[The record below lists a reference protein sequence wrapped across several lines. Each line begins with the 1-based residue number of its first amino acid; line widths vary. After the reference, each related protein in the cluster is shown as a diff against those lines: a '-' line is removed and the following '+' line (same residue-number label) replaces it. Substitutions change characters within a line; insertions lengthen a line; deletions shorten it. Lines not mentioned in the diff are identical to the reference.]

1 MRLRILVAEHDGAGI
16 VALGQIFLQEP
27 GGDRRNAGE
36 EYQHVEK
43 SAHGCIVPYRTSHS
57 TVAPISFYPCV
68 GYSGTTHQRAGRR
81 QEAVEEKTFSL
92 VHLRRPL
99 IVVLLLGAG
108 FLVHVSGLLD
118 AGQVLAWA
126 RSYTGSWFLV
136 LALIGLQVVLYVFAL
151 PGSFVLWIVAPLYPP
166 LVAAIILAV
175 GGTLG
180 GVGAYYFSERVSE
193 SWIRRVQSSRAYR
206 VLHAHDHFFTIFAMR
221 ILPGFPHSVINY
233 SSGLLECPVSH
244 FIPATFL
251 GMAIKYYLYAS
262 VLHGAT
268 TAGSPGE
275 LLVLPV
281 FGPLIGLFVVALA
294 AIVAKHRLAARNT

>member
-1 MRLRILVAEHDGAGI
+1 MKGRTNDPAYRRKLLVIA
-16 VALGQIFLQEP
+16 VFL
-27 GGDRRNAGE
+27 A
-36 EYQHVEK
+36 
-43 SAHGCIVPYRTSHS
+43 
-57 TVAPISFYPCV
+57 
-68 GYSGTTHQRAGRR
+68 
-81 QEAVEEKTFSL
+81 
-92 VHLRRPL
+92 
-99 IVVLLLGAG
+99 AG
-108 FLVHVSGLLD
+108 FVLHITGLLD
-118 AGQVLAWA
+118 PRAALDLAREYAGNWA
-126 RSYTGSWFLV
+126 LV
-136 LALIGLQVVLYVFAL
+136 LVLIGLQVAMYTFAL
-151 PGSFVLWIVAPLYPP
+151 PGSFVLWIAAPLYPP
-166 LVAAIILAV
+166 LAAALVLAV

-193 SWIRRVQSSRAYR
+193 SWIQRVQRSRSYR

-268 TAGSPGE
+268 MAGSPAD

-281 FGPLIGLFVVALA
+281 FGPLIGLFVLALA
-294 AIVAKHRLAARNT
+294 AIVAKHRLAARNI